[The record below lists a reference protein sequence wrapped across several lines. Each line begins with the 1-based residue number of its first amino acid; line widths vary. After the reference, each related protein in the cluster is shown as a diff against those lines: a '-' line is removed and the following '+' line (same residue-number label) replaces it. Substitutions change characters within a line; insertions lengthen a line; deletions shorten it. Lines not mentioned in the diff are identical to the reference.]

1 MLVEWTLDNK
11 QPYVARL
18 MSLYRALGAAA
29 KPLERNG
36 QRSKASSFLQ
46 AVTAKRIGVA

>member
-1 MLVEWTLDNK
+1 MLVERTLDNK

-29 KPLERNG
+29 KPLD
-36 QRSKASSFLQ
+36 SLLQ